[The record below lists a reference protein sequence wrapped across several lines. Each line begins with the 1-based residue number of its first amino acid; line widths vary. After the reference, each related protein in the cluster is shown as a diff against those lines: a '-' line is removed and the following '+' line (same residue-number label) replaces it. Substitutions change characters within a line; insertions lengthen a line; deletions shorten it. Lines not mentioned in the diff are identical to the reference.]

1 MDEKELLS
9 TEYICPLY
17 HERLIYF
24 FANDIFTK
32 DELENDKFIEKFGL
46 DARYR
51 DYKIITKD
59 DLPAGMPVEKVTFN
73 KNNNTAIVVSIRAM
87 HRIACSEL
95 GTKSIH
101 FMFNWNIKWKMF
113 NYDNDHGSLIK
124 FMIHNREVPAKWLFR
139 IHLANNKYL
148 DLIGI
153 RFEDIWNLDNEPGM
167 LIYYVEN
174 NTIKSMY
181 IDKNKIASLQIFDI
195 QTVQFVNQTKE
206 R

>member
-1 MDEKELLS
+1 MAEKELLS

-24 FANDIFTK
+24 FAKDIFTK
-32 DELENDKFIEKFGL
+32 EELKDNNFINKFNL

-51 DYKIITKD
+51 DYKIITKQ
-59 DLPAGMPVEKVTFN
+59 DLPAGMPIENIEFTGEDK
-73 KNNNTAIVVSIRAM
+73 TAIVVSIRAM

-113 NYDNDHGSLIK
+113 NYDNEHGSLIK
-124 FMIHNREVPAKWLFR
+124 FMIHDRQIPAKWLFR
-139 IHLANNKYL
+139 LYLKNNTIL

-153 RFEDIWNLDNEPGM
+153 RFEDVWNLDKESGV
-167 LIYYVEN
+167 LIYYLEDNV
-174 NTIKSMY
+174 IKTTY
-181 IDKNKIASLQIFDI
+181 IDKNKINSLQIFDI
-195 QTVQFVNQTKE
+195 NTVKFIDKE

>member
-1 MDEKELLS
+1 MTEKELLS

-24 FANDIFTK
+24 FAKDIFTK
-32 DELENDKFIEKFGL
+32 EELKDNNFINKFNL

-51 DYKIITKD
+51 DYKIITKQ
-59 DLPAGMPVEKVTFN
+59 DLPAGMPIENIEFTGEDKT
-73 KNNNTAIVVSIRAM
+73 TIVVSIRAM

-113 NYDNDHGSLIK
+113 NYDNEHGSLIK
-124 FMIHNREVPAKWLFR
+124 FMIHDRQIPAKWLFR
-139 IHLANNKYL
+139 LYLKNNTIL

-153 RFEDIWNLDNEPGM
+153 RFEDVWNLDKEPGV
-167 LIYYVEN
+167 LIYYLEDN
-174 NTIKSMY
+174 IIKTIY
-181 IDKNKIASLQIFDI
+181 IDKNKINSLQIFDI
-195 QTVQFVNQTKE
+195 NTVKFIDKE

>member
-1 MDEKELLS
+1 MTEKELLS

-24 FANDIFTK
+24 FAKDIFTK
-32 DELENDKFIEKFGL
+32 EELKDNNFINKFNL

-51 DYKIITKD
+51 DYKIITKQ
-59 DLPAGMPVEKVTFN
+59 DLPAGMPIENIEFTGEDK
-73 KNNNTAIVVSIRAM
+73 TAIVVSIRAM

-113 NYDNDHGSLIK
+113 NYDNEHGSLIK
-124 FMIHNREVPAKWLFR
+124 FMIHDRQIPAKWLFR
-139 IHLANNKYL
+139 LYLKNNTIL

-153 RFEDIWNLDNEPGM
+153 RFEDVWNLDKEPGV
-167 LIYYVEN
+167 LIYYLEDN
-174 NTIKSMY
+174 IIKTTY
-181 IDKNKIASLQIFDI
+181 IDKNKINSLQIFDI
-195 QTVQFVNQTKE
+195 NTVKFIDKE

>member
-1 MDEKELLS
+1 MTEKELLS

-24 FANDIFTK
+24 FAKDIFTK
-32 DELENDKFIEKFGL
+32 EELKDNNFINKFGL
-46 DARYR
+46 DAKYR
-51 DYKIITKD
+51 DYKIITKQ
-59 DLPAGMPVEKVTFN
+59 DLPAGFPAENIEFTGEDN
-73 KNNNTAIVVSIRAM
+73 SAIVVSIRAM

-124 FMIHNREVPAKWLFR
+124 FMIHDRQIPAKWLFR
-139 IHLANNKYL
+139 LYLKNNTIL

-153 RFEDIWNLDNEPGM
+153 RFEDVWNLDKEPGV
-167 LIYYVEN
+167 LIYYLEDN
-174 NTIKSMY
+174 IIKTIY
-181 IDKNKIASLQIFDI
+181 IDKNKINSLQIFDI
-195 QTVQFVNQTKE
+195 NTVKFINKE